1 MSGQPSSAEGAA
13 VFPQEPLIDIHAH
26 FLHDRCG
33 RSDWKDINSA
43 RLAAGE
49 KIGITCHV
57 ASMLGSWG
65 HTSPTYMPSPRDVAY
80 GNGEMLA
87 LQKREAGRI
96 RSYVMV
102 NPNDRDA
109 SLAEIE
115 RCVGEGAI
123 GLKLAASR
131 RADDL
136 LVDEMIAAVRPLGL
150 PVLHHVWQDR
160 KREWPLQEASDA
172 NELCRLAARHQSV
185 QFILAHIGGGGDYQ
199 HTFSA
204 VREQENILLDLSGSG
219 VDRGMLD
226 GAIEAVGAARLL
238 WGSDITMETGLAKLR
253 ALAHTGLALSDVS
266 LVRWK
271 NALRI
276 FPRGAFPMVPARI
289 AA

>member
-1 MSGQPSSAEGAA
+1 
-13 VFPQEPLIDIHAH
+13 
-26 FLHDRCG
+26 
-33 RSDWKDINSA
+33 
-43 RLAAGE
+43 
-49 KIGITCHV
+49 
-57 ASMLGSWG
+57 
-65 HTSPTYMPSPRDVAY
+65 
-80 GNGEMLA
+80 MLA

-266 LVRWK
+266 LIRWK

>member
-1 MSGQPSSAEGAA
+1 
-13 VFPQEPLIDIHAH
+13 
-26 FLHDRCG
+26 
-33 RSDWKDINSA
+33 
-43 RLAAGE
+43 
-49 KIGITCHV
+49 
-57 ASMLGSWG
+57 
-65 HTSPTYMPSPRDVAY
+65 
-80 GNGEMLA
+80 MLA
-87 LQKREAGRI
+87 LQKREAGRV

-102 NPNDRDA
+102 NSNDRDA

-150 PVLHHVWQDR
+150 PVLHHVWQHR
-160 KREWPLQEASDA
+160 KRDWPLQEASDA
-172 NELCRLAARHQSV
+172 TELCRLAARHQSV

-253 ALAHTGLALSDVS
+253 ALDHTGLSQSDIS

-276 FPRGAFPMVPARI
+276 FPRGAFPMIPASV
-289 AA
+289 AS